1 MIKPKKKKTDIRK
14 IVKKAAEKISIKE
27 PEKVKKKKQHKDIK
41 NVVKKVADKIVKK
54 KENEE
59 LKHYLELINQLKKEV
74 SKVVVGQDEVVEG
87 IIKSVIA
94 KGHVLVEG
102 VPGIAKS
109 LVIRAIA
116 VGTGCQFGRI
126 QFTVDLLPTDIIGIT
141 TLTPDRTSF
150 EVLKGP
156 IFNNFVMADEI
167 NRAPPKTQSAL
178 LEAMAEMQVTISRQT
193 YNLDQPFF
201 VMATQNP
208 IESAGTYPLPEA
220 QLDRFLF
227 KLKMNYPIKEDE
239 KKIIE
244 QNISLNSFESYGL
257 RTVMSPEDILAMQK
271 VVHTIEHTG
280 KINDYIV
287 EIVNSTRNPKD
298 YKLNIGK
305 YISLGASPRASI
317 YLFIGAKA
325 DALVKGQ
332 THVSPQNVKNVA
344 IDVLRHRIKLNYRA
358 QIDGVTEEDIIN
370 EIISK
375 VKIP

>member
-1 MIKPKKKKTDIRK
+1 
-14 IVKKAAEKISIKE
+14 
-27 PEKVKKKKQHKDIK
+27 
-41 NVVKKVADKIVKK
+41 
-54 KENEE
+54 
-59 LKHYLELINQLKKEV
+59 
-74 SKVVVGQDEVVEG
+74 
-87 IIKSVIA
+87 
-94 KGHVLVEG
+94 
-102 VPGIAKS
+102 
-109 LVIRAIA
+109 
-116 VGTGCQFGRI
+116 
-126 QFTVDLLPTDIIGIT
+126 
-141 TLTPDRTSF
+141 
-150 EVLKGP
+150 
-156 IFNNFVMADEI
+156 
-167 NRAPPKTQSAL
+167 
-178 LEAMAEMQVTISRQT
+178 
-193 YNLDQPFF
+193 
-201 VMATQNP
+201 MATQNP